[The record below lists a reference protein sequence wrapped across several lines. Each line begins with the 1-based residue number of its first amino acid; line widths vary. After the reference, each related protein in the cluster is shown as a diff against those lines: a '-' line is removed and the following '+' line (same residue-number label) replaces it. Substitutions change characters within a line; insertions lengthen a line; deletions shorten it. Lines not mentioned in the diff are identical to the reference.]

1 LRPERLRGSN
11 HFTPNTYNKT
21 QKQKIMNTPK
31 IGWIGLGNMGTP
43 IVKNLLKA
51 GHTVHVFNRTKEKE
65 TEAVNAGALSTP
77 SPAAIMESCDII
89 FTMVSDD
96 AAAKVVFDGKEG
108 LLQKERPGKLV
119 IDMSTVA
126 PETSRYLA
134 DRCNEKGIAFL
145 EAPVSGSVKPAQDA
159 TLIILAAGE
168 AEAYARAKP
177 LFDVIGKLSLHLGG
191 QGAGSSAKLAMNYF
205 VAASLQGLAEMV
217 VFAEANGVK
226 KEDMLTILNEGSFGS
241 PALKLKST
249 SIVANTFPPAFA
261 LKLMAK
267 DLRLMKDAGL
277 DTPMFPAVHD
287 SYQQATQTRLAEE
300 DVMAILKYLE
310 KK

>member
-1 LRPERLRGSN
+1 MSN
-11 HFTPNTYNKT
+11 
-21 QKQKIMNTPK
+21 PK
-31 IGWIGLGNMGTP
+31 VGWIGLGNMGTP
-43 IVKNLLKA
+43 IVKNLLGA
-51 GHTVHVFNRTKEKE
+51 GYGVQVFNRTKEKE
-65 TEAVNAGALSTP
+65 KEAVSAGAVSAT

-96 AAAKVVFDGKEG
+96 VAVKAVFDGKDG
-108 LLQKERPGKLV
+108 LLQKNHAGKLV

-126 PETSRYLA
+126 PGTSRYLA
-134 DRCNEKGIAFL
+134 DRCLQNGVAFL
-145 EAPVSGSVKPAQDA
+145 EAPVSGSVKPAQDG
-159 TLIILAAGE
+159 TLIILVGGE
-168 AEAYARAKP
+168 ADAYAKAKP

-205 VAASLQGLAEMV
+205 VALTLQGLAEMV
-217 VFAEANGVK
+217 VFAEENGVK
-226 KEDMLTILNEGSFGS
+226 KEDMLTIMNEGSFGS
-241 PALKLKST
+241 PALKLKSS

-277 DTPMFPAVHD
+277 DTPIFPAVHD
-287 SYQQATQTRLAEE
+287 SYQQASQTTFAEE
-300 DVMAILKYLE
+300 DVMAIFKYLE